1 MKKQFHPTGGLIYL
15 AVVVALLFLTSNFLT
30 GGLGTQ
36 PSYAQ
41 ILEYFETEDV
51 RNFTLSKDG
60 TLTMELY
67 SKGAEELVTAKVGD
81 VDQFHKDLDT
91 YIEENGVP
99 KENSTQNN

>member
-41 ILEYFETEDV
+41 ILEYFET
-51 RNFTLSKDG
+51 
-60 TLTMELY
+60 
-67 SKGAEELVTAKVGD
+67 
-81 VDQFHKDLDT
+81 
-91 YIEENGVP
+91 
-99 KENSTQNN
+99 